1 MLHKIRRDMIG
12 NGKPHKRS
20 LPYSLRVPREKAF
33 LVGVH
38 PKSRIPLD
46 GERGSLEEL
55 ESLVEAAGATVTG
68 KAYQVLQEPTP
79 NYYVGRGKANEIAHM
94 VNDEDVDLV
103 VFDEELSP
111 GQQRN
116 LEDLINKKV
125 VDRTRLI
132 LDIFAQRA
140 KSREGKLQVELA
152 QLSYMLPRL
161 TGRGREFSQLAGGIG
176 TRGPGETQLEVDRR
190 KVRARIAKIRRE
202 LEKVRKTRRVHR
214 ERRRERLFP
223 TAAIVGYTNAGKST
237 LLNAMTG
244 SSVMVADRLFSTLDP
259 TVRLMAFENGRNVL
273 LSDTVGFIS
282 KLPHQLVEAFRATL
296 EEVENADLIIHIV
309 DVSHPE
315 YSHQIEAVN
324 IVLDEIG
331 VKHTPIVYALN
342 KIDLLEERAL
352 LHSLRMTL
360 PTSVAVSA
368 LTGEGLEDLKSLI
381 ASSLDVPRRA
391 SEAVLA

>member
-1 MLHKIRRDMIG
+1 MLHKISRNMTG
-12 NGKPHKRS
+12 NGKSHNRLIPS
-20 LPYSLRVPREKAF
+20 SLRVPREKAF
-33 LVGVH
+33 LVGVR

-55 ESLVEAAGATVTG
+55 ERLVEAAGAMVAG

-79 NYYVGRGKANEIAHM
+79 NYYVGRGKADEIAHL

-111 GQQRN
+111 SQQRN

-190 KVRARIAKIRRE
+190 KVRAKISKIRRE

-237 LLNAMTG
+237 LLNALTG
-244 SSVMVADRLFSTLDP
+244 STVTVADRLFSTLDP
-259 TVRLMAFENGRNVL
+259 TVRLMAIKKGRNVL

-296 EEVENADLIIHIV
+296 EEVENAELIIHIV

-315 YSHQIEAVN
+315 YSHQIDAVN
-324 IVLDEIG
+324 TVLDEIG
-331 VKHTPIVYALN
+331 VKQTPIIYALN
-342 KIDLLEERAL
+342 KIDLLGERAL
-352 LHSLRMTL
+352 LHSLRLTL
-360 PTSVAVSA
+360 PTSVGVSA
-368 LTGEGLEDLKSLI
+368 LTGEGLDDLKSLI
-381 ASSLDVPRRA
+381 TSSLDVPRRA
-391 SEAVLA
+391 SQAVLV

>member
-1 MLHKIRRDMIG
+1 MIG

-111 GQQRN
+111 SQQRN

-331 VKHTPIVYALN
+331 VKHTPIIYALN
-342 KIDLLEERAL
+342 KIDLLGERAL

-381 ASSLDVPRRA
+381 VSSLDVPRRA

>member
-1 MLHKIRRDMIG
+1 MIG

>member
-111 GQQRN
+111 SQQRN

-331 VKHTPIVYALN
+331 VKHTPIIYALN
-342 KIDLLEERAL
+342 KIDLLGERAL

>member
-111 GQQRN
+111 SQQRN

-296 EEVENADLIIHIV
+296 EEVENADLVIHIV

-331 VKHTPIVYALN
+331 VKHTPIIYALN

>member
-1 MLHKIRRDMIG
+1 MFHKIRRDMIG
-12 NGKPHKRS
+12 NGKPHKRL
-20 LPYSLRVPREKAF
+20 LPYSLRVPQEKAF
-33 LVGVH
+33 LVGVR

-46 GERGSLEEL
+46 GEGGSLDEL
-55 ESLVEAAGATVTG
+55 ERLVEAAGATVAG
-68 KAYQVLQEPTP
+68 KTCQVLQETTP
-79 NYYVGRGKANEIAHM
+79 NYYVGRGKADEIAHM

-111 GQQRN
+111 SQQRN

-296 EEVENADLIIHIV
+296 EEVENADLVIHIV

-331 VKHTPIVYALN
+331 VKRTPIIYALN

-352 LHSLRMTL
+352 LHSLRLTL
-360 PTSVAVSA
+360 PSSVGVSA